1 VQQKIILF
9 VKKMKQKNNY
19 LSTLFF
25 THFITHL
32 FTMRSTLPSFRYPK
46 YWEKLQRVS
55 YDLRKQCG
63 LPDTRVD
70 CVANS
75 LAFIG
80 AMDRDSAEE
89 FAKTLNSRGYGVN
102 SREIADYMT
111 GYGYER
117 MPHYV
122 QHITPET
129 NIEQVYSS
137 LQEGY
142 GTLIS
147 LNRNSSI
154 GHMATVIR
162 FGGQLAVYDPQK
174 EMLSYNVKEWLNRES
189 AASVDLIMR
198 VNKVSHMLED
208 SVISVRKP
216 PNNDTKRIR
225 ITPPPRKIRLTIRP
239 TTTEY
244 IRKKEKSFA
253 QFVHSVQEAG
263 FDYNQLARL

>member
-1 VQQKIILF
+1 
-9 VKKMKQKNNY
+9 MKQNFNY

-46 YWEKLQRVS
+46 YWEKLQRVT
-55 YDLRKQCG
+55 YELKKQCG

-89 FAKTLNSRGYGVN
+89 LAKTLNLRGYGVQPCDV
-102 SREIADYMT
+102 IDYMT
-111 GYGYER
+111 GHGHER
-117 MPHYV
+117 IPHYI

-129 NIEQVYSS
+129 DDIEQVYSS
-137 LQEGY
+137 LKEGY
-142 GTLIS
+142 GTLIC
-147 LNRNSSI
+147 LNRTCSI
-154 GHMATVIR
+154 GHMATVIK
-162 FGGQLAVYDPQK
+162 FGGQLVVYDPQT
-174 EMLSYNVKEWLNRES
+174 EMLSYNVKDWLNHQS

-198 VNKVSHMLED
+198 VNKVSHMLEE
-208 SVISVRKP
+208 SAVSVRKP
-216 PNNDTKRIR
+216 SDANTKRIR
-225 ITPPPRKIRLTIRP
+225 VIAPPSTPHTPANKSKSK
-239 TTTEY
+239 EY

-253 QFVHSVQEAG
+253 EFVHSVQEAG

>member
-1 VQQKIILF
+1 
-9 VKKMKQKNNY
+9 
-19 LSTLFF
+19 
-25 THFITHL
+25 
-32 FTMRSTLPSFRYPK
+32 MRSTLPSFKYPK
-46 YWEKLQRVS
+46 CWEKLQRVS
-55 YDLRKQCG
+55 YELRKQCG

-89 FAKTLNSRGYGVN
+89 FAKTLNLRGYGVN
-102 SREIADYMT
+102 AREILNYMT

-129 NIEQVYSS
+129 NIEQVYSF
-137 LQEGY
+137 LKEGY

-147 LNRNSSI
+147 LIRTCSI

-174 EMLSYNVKEWLNRES
+174 EVLSYNVKDWLNHQFAE
-189 AASVDLIMR
+189 SVDLIMR
-198 VNKVSHMLED
+198 VNKVSHMLEE
-208 SVISVRKP
+208 SAISVRKP
-216 PNNDTKRIR
+216 CDANAKRIR
-225 ITPPPRKIRLTIRP
+225 LTPTSTRIKP
-239 TTTEY
+239 TTSTTSTT
-244 IRKKEKSFA
+244 RKKEKLFA
-253 QFVHSVQEAG
+253 QFVQNVQEAG
-263 FDYNQLARL
+263 FDYTQLARL

>member
-1 VQQKIILF
+1 VQQEIMLF
-9 VKKMKQKNNY
+9 VKKMKQIFNY

-32 FTMRSTLPSFRYPK
+32 FTMRSTLPSFKYPK
-46 YWEKLQRVS
+46 YWEKLQRVT

-75 LAFIG
+75 LAFVG

-89 FAKTLNSRGYGVN
+89 LAKNLNSLNFGVN
-102 SREIADYMT
+102 VHNVVDYMT
-111 GYGYER
+111 GRGHER
-117 MPHYV
+117 IPHYV

-137 LQEGY
+137 LKEGY
-142 GTLIS
+142 ATLIS
-147 LNRNSSI
+147 LNRNSSN

-162 FGGQLAVYDPQK
+162 IGGQLAVYDPQT
-174 EMLSYNVKEWLNRES
+174 EILSYNLNMWLERES
-189 AASVDLIMR
+189 AASVDLIMM
-198 VNKVSHMLED
+198 VKKVSHMLEESD
-208 SVISVRKP
+208 VSVRKP
-216 PNNDTKRIR
+216 YDADTKRIR
-225 ITPPPRKIRLTIRP
+225 VAPPQTPPPKQKSR
-239 TTTEY
+239 EY

-253 QFVHSVQEAG
+253 KFVHSVREAG